1 MPNLNSA
8 SVLHMEDVEMT
19 EIGEI
24 IKSKSKDVD
33 PILNELSLMKQ
44 LISERANPLD
54 LLRELISNAGSKE
67 VGATEIKVKYTID
80 DEGHIFEVIDNGCGM
95 DFTGNKE
102 YPGRLDKFLGL
113 GLSTIV
119 GIKADEFSWK
129 GLGSKLAYQSR
140 RIEIETW
147 SGSGEA
153 IRVDI
158 NEPWS
163 TIGKGLI
170 PKPRL
175 FTYKADPGKQTGSSI
190 KVFGHPPHRKEQP
203 FTIEEIKKF
212 LLHRTFAGFTR
223 PRENP
228 PKIVLSVLGKSEVLS
243 FGFPEL
249 HFCQEK
255 KGTVFVNEQ
264 QSMTLSG
271 TNQSILVKMHG
282 FYTWDDQNY
291 GLDSNQLNTGLIL
304 SVRGIPYFPLDMEKY
319 GSRNLRTARPGV
331 NKCCLIVDCDEMQ
344 TEMNISRSGLVD
356 SGKADLFR
364 SAVAK
369 IFEKIEGAAEYLKFR
384 RIQEERKTVAG
395 AEDLETKKLNLE
407 SENQRWVVYQQNESA
422 MPMVLCRE
430 PENENDVLCLLWKL
444 EALNA
449 LPFKRFETLGHAGT
463 GPDLIVHFQEDEQS
477 NPERYASVEVENKFY
492 NYILHGHKPSQYPRI
507 ICWEVGKTSKIQI
520 IKTDKKYKSMA
531 VREALQI
538 HIFSLRLLDGVK
550 VLLKK
555 EIAKLREATK
565 V

>member
-1 MPNLNSA
+1 MA
-8 SVLHMEDVEMT
+8 

-24 IKSKSKDVD
+24 IRSKSKDVD
-33 PILNELSLMKQ
+33 PIFNELSLMKL
-44 LISERANPLD
+44 LIKEHVHPLD
-54 LLRELISNAGSKE
+54 LLRELISNAGAKE
-67 VGATEIKVKYTID
+67 VGATEMKVKYTVD
-80 DEGHIFEVIDNGCGM
+80 EEGHIFEVVNNGCGM
-95 DFTGNKE
+95 DFTDNKE
-102 YPGRLDKFLGL
+102 LPGRLDKFLGL
-113 GLSTIV
+113 GLSAIV

-140 RIEIETW
+140 KIEIETW

-163 TIGKGLI
+163 TIERGLI
-170 PKPRL
+170 PKPRV
-175 FTYKADPGKQTGSSI
+175 FTYKAEPGRPTGTSI

-212 LLHRTFAGFTR
+212 LLHRAFAGFTK
-223 PRENP
+223 PREHP
-228 PKIVLSVLGKSEVLS
+228 PKIVVAVLGKREVLP

-249 HFCQEK
+249 RFSQGK

-264 QSMTLSG
+264 QRVTLTG
-271 TNQSILVKMHG
+271 TNQSILVEMRG
-282 FYTWDDQNY
+282 FYTWDDQDY

-304 SVRGIPYFPLDMEKY
+304 SVKGIPYCPLDMEKY
-319 GSRNLRTARPGV
+319 GSRNLKTARPGV
-331 NKCCLIVDCDEMQ
+331 NKCCLIVNCDEMQ
-344 TEMNISRSGLVD
+344 EEMNISRSGLVD

-364 SAVAK
+364 VAVAK
-369 IFEKIEGAAEYLKFR
+369 IFEKIEASEEYLKFR
-384 RIQEERKTVAG
+384 RIQEERKTIAG
-395 AEDLETKKLNLE
+395 ADDLQTKKQNLE
-407 SENQRWVVYQQNESA
+407 SENQRWVVYQPTESA
-422 MPMVLCRE
+422 NPRVLCRE

-477 NPERYASVEVENKFY
+477 NPERYVSVEIENKFY
-492 NYILHGHKPSQYPRI
+492 NYTLHGHKPSQYPRV
-507 ICWEVGKTSKIQI
+507 ICWELGKTPKISI
-520 IKTDKKYKSMA
+520 SKTDKKYKSMA

-550 VLLKK
+550 VLTKK
-555 EIAKLREATK
+555 ELNKPAGAAK

>member
-1 MPNLNSA
+1 
-8 SVLHMEDVEMT
+8 MT

-44 LISERANPLD
+44 LIKERAHPLD
-54 LLRELISNAGSKE
+54 LLRELISNAGAKE
-67 VGATEIKVKYTID
+67 VGATEIKVKYTVD
-80 DEGHIFEVIDNGCGM
+80 EEGHIFEVIDNGCGM
-95 DFTGNKE
+95 DFTDNKAL
-102 YPGRLDKFLGL
+102 PGRLDKFLGL

-140 RIEIETW
+140 KIEIETW

-153 IRVDI
+153 IRVEI
-158 NEPWS
+158 HEPWS
-163 TIGKGLI
+163 TIERGLI

-175 FTYKADPGKQTGSSI
+175 FTYKAEPGRPTGTSI

-203 FTIEEIKKF
+203 FTLEEIKKF

-223 PRENP
+223 SRENP

-249 HFCQEK
+249 SFSQAK

-264 QSMTLSG
+264 QHMTLGG
-271 TNQSILVKMHG
+271 TNQSILVKMYG
-282 FYTWDDQNY
+282 FYTWDDQDY

-304 SVRGIPYFPLDMEKY
+304 SVRGIPYIQLDMEKY
-319 GSRNLRTARPGV
+319 GSRNLKTARPGV
-331 NKCCLIVDCDEMQ
+331 NKCCLIVNCDEMQ
-344 TEMNISRSGLVD
+344 EEMNIARSGLVD
-356 SGKADLFR
+356 SGKVDLFR
-364 SAVAK
+364 VAVAK
-369 IFEKIEGAAEYLKFR
+369 IFEKIEGSEEYLKFR

-395 AEDLETKKLNLE
+395 AEDLQTKKQNLE
-407 SENQRWVVYQQNESA
+407 SENQRWVVYQQNDSA
-422 MPMVLCRE
+422 KPRVLCRE

-477 NPERYASVEVENKFY
+477 NPERYVSVEVENKFY
-492 NYILHGHKPSQYPRI
+492 NYTLHGHKPSQYPRI
-507 ICWEVGKTSKIQI
+507 ICWELGKTPKMSIS
-520 IKTDKKYKSMA
+520 KTDKKYKSMA
-531 VREALQI
+531 VREELQL

-550 VLLKK
+550 VLTKK
-555 EIAKLREATK
+555 EITKLASASHG
-565 V
+565 